1 MPQAVIGL
9 SRKEASIRLEK
20 YGPNHIKETGK
31 HGPLQILLRQI
42 KGNFIIYLLAVSSVI
57 SFAVGKIETM
67 YALVAVVIV
76 VVVFG
81 FIQEYKA
88 EQAVTALKNMLTQ
101 FTTVIRDG
109 KEQQTESI
117 NLVPGDVVLL
127 RTGER
132 VPADCAVVE
141 HKSLAVNESILTGE
155 SKEVEKSVC
164 VHAEKC
170 DESNT
175 IYMGSFIVGGH
186 CMAQVLHTGMNTK
199 FGKIASLISGAEKE
213 LTLQRQV
220 NSIGKYMVAVGVLI
234 SLATGALMFAR
245 NPSTDWANITDILI
259 LVVALS
265 VSSFPEGLP
274 VVLTTTLAL
283 GAGRMAKQNA
293 IVNRM
298 SVIETLGETTVICT
312 DKTGTITTGQM
323 TVKKI
328 FCGDDMYEVSG
339 AGFNLDGK
347 VVKVGRDGSKTMEI
361 FVGSTDL
368 LIAREG
374 VSGERSPH
382 PALAG
387 EDKVSGYAS
396 RAISLIAT
404 DPLKAGRGPSE
415 GRHPADPIPVDL
427 KKLLECAV
435 ICNDAKVEKLENAKD
450 LSVNGSPTESAL
462 LVLAAKTG
470 LFRENLTYDRL
481 EEIPFSSERKMMSV
495 LVDENDQN
503 DSKDDLIIYAKGA
516 PEVILEKCTKLAK
529 EEKEV
534 DLTESNKKIVRT
546 LIDEMSR
553 GSYRTLAL
561 AYKKADATVLQTT
574 PYQEKDLV
582 FAGLLALED
591 PPREEVAK
599 AVQTAK
605 TAGIEVK
612 MITGDNVETAISVGK
627 QIGLVGK
634 ALEGVELDD
643 LSDEELREAV
653 KTTVVF
659 ARVRPEHKIRI
670 VKALKQLGHIV
681 AMTGDGVNDAP
692 ALKESHVGI
701 AMGKNGTDV
710 SRATADI
717 TLKDDNFATIISA
730 IREGRGVFNNIQKF
744 VAFQLACNFAE
755 LVILFIGVLLA
766 PALGWQVPIITAIQI
781 LFMNLVTDSIPAITL
796 GFNPTSPDIMLAKP
810 RGAKTILNT
819 FVIGT
824 VIFAGLLMSIFALL
838 ANYFSINLW
847 GQDHVTATTMVT
859 AALICVEVVT
869 AFTFRSF
876 RKPVLSRSPLVNK
889 HLVWATVG
897 SILATL
903 VVIYTPLSGFF
914 ETTPIGGKNW
924 LLIIGLCLGI
934 TLLFDLAKLIK
945 PQTQHA

>member
-1 MPQAVIGL
+1 
-9 SRKEASIRLEK
+9 
-20 YGPNHIKETGK
+20 
-31 HGPLQILLRQI
+31 
-42 KGNFIIYLLAVSSVI
+42 
-57 SFAVGKIETM
+57 
-67 YALVAVVIV
+67 
-76 VVVFG
+76 
-81 FIQEYKA
+81 
-88 EQAVTALKNMLTQ
+88 
-101 FTTVIRDG
+101 
-109 KEQQTESI
+109 
-117 NLVPGDVVLL
+117 
-127 RTGER
+127 
-132 VPADCAVVE
+132 
-141 HKSLAVNESILTGE
+141 
-155 SKEVEKSVC
+155 
-164 VHAEKC
+164 
-170 DESNT
+170 
-175 IYMGSFIVGGH
+175 
-186 CMAQVLHTGMNTK
+186 
-199 FGKIASLISGAEKE
+199 
-213 LTLQRQV
+213 
-220 NSIGKYMVAVGVLI
+220 
-234 SLATGALMFAR
+234 
-245 NPSTDWANITDILI
+245 
-259 LVVALS
+259 
-265 VSSFPEGLP
+265 
-274 VVLTTTLAL
+274 
-283 GAGRMAKQNA
+283 
-293 IVNRM
+293 
-298 SVIETLGETTVICT
+298 
-312 DKTGTITTGQM
+312 
-323 TVKKI
+323 
-328 FCGDDMYEVSG
+328 
-339 AGFNLDGK
+339 
-347 VVKVGRDGSKTMEI
+347 MEI
-361 FVGSTDL
+361 FVGSADL
-368 LIAREG
+368 LMARDG
-374 VSGERSPH
+374 VSGERSQREV
-382 PALAG
+382 LARA
-387 EDKVSGYAS
+387 SGGSAGMPYPSDSA
-396 RAISLIAT
+396 
-404 DPLKAGRGPSE
+404 DPLKAGRGLSE
-415 GRHPADPIPVDL
+415 GRHTADPTPTDL
-427 KKLLECAV
+427 RKLLECAV
-435 ICNDAKVEKLENAKD
+435 ICNDAKVEKLENAKE

-670 VKALKQLGHIV
+670 VKALKQLGHVV

-710 SRATADI
+710 SRAVADI

-781 LFMNLVTDSIPAITL
+781 LFMNLVTDSIPAIML
-796 GFNPTSPDIMLAKP
+796 GFNPTSSDIMLAKP
-810 RGAKTILNT
+810 RGAKTILNK
-819 FVIGT
+819 FVVGT
-824 VIFAGLLMSIFALL
+824 VIFAGLLMSIFALF

-859 AALICVEVVT
+859 AALICVEVIT

-903 VVIYTPLSGFF
+903 IVIYTPLSGFF

-934 TLLFDLAKLIK
+934 TVLFDLAKLIR

>member
-9 SRKEASIRLEK
+9 SQREASKRLEK

-31 HGPLQILLRQI
+31 HGPLQILLRQVR
-42 KGNFIIYLLAVSSVI
+42 GNFIIYLLAVSSII
-57 SFAVGKIETM
+57 SFAVGKTETT

-81 FIQEYKA
+81 FIQEYRA
-88 EQAVTALKNMLTQ
+88 EQAVEALKNMLTQ

-109 KEQQTESI
+109 REQQVESV
-117 NLVPGDVVLL
+117 NLVPGDVVLI

-141 HKSLAVNESILTGE
+141 QRSLSVNESILTGE
-155 SKEVEKSVC
+155 SREVKKSVC
-164 VHAEKC
+164 EHAEKC
-170 DESNT
+170 DETNT
-175 IYMGSFIVGGH
+175 VYMGSFVVGGH

-220 NSIGKYMVAVGVLI
+220 NSIGKYMVMVGVLV

-245 NPSTDWANITDILI
+245 NPSTDWASITDILI

-298 SVIETLGETTVICT
+298 SVIETLGETTVICS

-339 AGFNLDGK
+339 AGFNLNGK
-347 VVKVGRDGSKTMEI
+347 VFRTNKDGSRGLEI
-361 FVGSTDL
+361 LSGLADDL
-368 LIAREG
+368 LTANDKNKM
-374 VSGERSPH
+374 SGH
-382 PALAG
+382 
-387 EDKVSGYAS
+387 AS
-396 RAISLIAT
+396 RGALTYNQEHS
-404 DPLKAGRGPSE
+404 GGN
-415 GRHPADPIPVDL
+415 HPADQVPVDL
-427 KKLLECAV
+427 KKLLKCAI
-435 ICNDAKVEKLENAKD
+435 ICNDARIERIQDGGEVTV
-450 LSVNGSPTESAL
+450 SGSPTEGAL
-462 LVLAAKTG
+462 LVLSAKAG
-470 LFRENLTYDRL
+470 VYRENLSFERI
-481 EEIPFSSERKMMSV
+481 EEVPFSSERKMMSV
-495 LVDENDQN
+495 LVDENNQN
-503 DSKDDLIIYAKGA
+503 KDELIIYAKGA
-516 PEVILEKCTKLAK
+516 PEVILEKCSKLARG
-529 EEKEV
+529 EKEV
-534 DLTESNKKIVRT
+534 DLAEPNKKIVRA
-546 LIDEMSR
+546 LINEMSQ
-553 GSYRTLAL
+553 GGYRTLAL
-561 AYKKADATVLQTT
+561 AYKRVNASALQDM
-574 PYQEKDLV
+574 PYQEEGLV
-582 FAGLLALED
+582 FAGLLGLED
-591 PPREEVAK
+591 PPREEAAK
-599 AVQTAK
+599 AIHTAK
-605 TAGIEVK
+605 MAGIEVK
-612 MITGDNVETAISVGK
+612 MITGDNIETAISVGK
-627 QIGLVGK
+627 QVGLVGK

-643 LSDEELREAV
+643 LSDDELKEAV
-653 KTTVVF
+653 RTTTIF
-659 ARVRPEHKIRI
+659 ARVRPEHKIR
-670 VKALKQLGHIV
+670 VVRALKQLGHIV

-717 TLKDDNFATIISA
+717 TLKDDNFATIVAA
-730 IREGRGVFNNIQKF
+730 IQEGRGVFNNIQKF
-744 VAFQLACNFAE
+744 VAFQLSCNFAE

-766 PALGWQVPIITAIQI
+766 PKFGWQVPIITAIQI

-810 RGAKTILNT
+810 RGAKTILSR

-824 VIFAGLLMSIFALL
+824 IIFAGALMSMFALF
-838 ANYFSINLW
+838 ANYFSINLRR
-847 GQDHVTATTMVT
+847 QDHLTATTMVT
-859 AALICVEVVT
+859 ATLICLEVIT

-876 RKPVLSRSPLVNK
+876 RKPVLSRSPFVNK
-889 HLVWATVG
+889 HLVWAAIG
-897 SILATL
+897 SVLATL
-903 VVIYTPLSGFF
+903 VIIYTPLSGFF
-914 ETTPIGGKNW
+914 ETTPIESKSW

-934 TLLFDLAKLIK
+934 TVLFDLAKLVK

>member
-1 MPQAVIGL
+1 MRFTQHQKEAPHIPEPVFNVNSMQIMYTWNMPQGIFGL
-9 SRKEASIRLEK
+9 SQSEAQKRLVQ
-20 YGPNHIKETGK
+20 YGLNQIKESNK
-31 HGPLQILLRQI
+31 NGPLKILIRQI
-42 KGNFIIYLLAVSSVI
+42 KGNFIIYLLAVSAII
-57 SFAVGKIETM
+57 SFAVGKSETM
-67 YALVAVVIV
+67 YALVAVVVV

-88 EQAVTALKNMLTQ
+88 EQAVSALKNMLTQ
-101 FTTVIRDG
+101 FTTIIRDG
-109 KEQQTESI
+109 KEQRVESVK
-117 NLVPGDVVLL
+117 LVPGDVVLL

-141 HKSLAVNESILTGE
+141 HKSLSVNESILTGE

-164 VHAEKC
+164 IHAEKC
-170 DESNT
+170 DETNT
-175 IYMGSFIVGGH
+175 VYMGSFIVGGH

-199 FGKIASLISGAEKE
+199 FGKIASLISSAEKE

-220 NSIGKYMVAVGVLI
+220 NSIGKYMVTVGLLI

-298 SVIETLGETTVICT
+298 SVIETLGETTVICS

-347 VVKVGRDGSKTMEI
+347 VVKVTKDGSKAMEI
-361 FVGSTDL
+361 SVGS
-368 LIAREG
+368 A
-374 VSGERSPH
+374 
-382 PALAG
+382 
-387 EDKVSGYAS
+387 
-396 RAISLIAT
+396 
-404 DPLKAGRGPSE
+404 
-415 GRHPADPIPVDL
+415 DL

-435 ICNDAKVEKLENAKD
+435 ICNDAKVEKLENAKE

-462 LVLAAKTG
+462 LVLVAKTG
-470 LFRENLTYDRL
+470 LYRENLAYDRL
-481 EEIPFSSERKMMSV
+481 EEVPFSSERKMMSV
-495 LVDENDQN
+495 LVDENSQN
-503 DSKDDLIIYAKGA
+503 DNKDDLVIYAKGA
-516 PEVILEKCTKLAK
+516 PEVILEKCSKLAK
-529 EEKEV
+529 GEKEV

-561 AYKKADATVLQTT
+561 AYKKADTSVLQDM
-574 PYQEKDLV
+574 PYQEENLV

-591 PPREEVAK
+591 PPREEVSK

-634 ALEGVELDD
+634 ALEGVQLDD
-643 LSDEELREAV
+643 LSEEELREAV
-653 KTTVVF
+653 KTTVIF

-755 LVILFIGVLLA
+755 LIILFIGVLLA
-766 PALGWQVPIITAIQI
+766 PTLGWQVPIITAIQI

-810 RGAKTILNT
+810 RGAKTILNK
-819 FVIGT
+819 FVLGT
-824 VIFAGLLMSIFALL
+824 IVFAGLLMSVFSLV

-847 GQDHVTATTMVT
+847 GQDHVTATTTVT
-859 AALICVEVVT
+859 AALICVEVIT

-889 HLVWATVG
+889 HLVWATLG

-903 VVIYTPLSGFF
+903 IIIYTPLSGFF

-924 LLIIGLCLGI
+924 LLIVGLCLGI
-934 TLLFDLAKLIK
+934 TVLFDLAKLIK